1 MKKRFFYLADI
12 DTVETVETIT
22 KKELISIAEGLKNF
36 TFSDH
41 DDVIS
46 GYTKSGKFFYYNS
59 TNFWTFK
66 KSDIVNAI
74 SVVYSSESGY
84 YVYGDY
90 TVNMYG
96 VVNPTEDGETLIW
109 PGGNIKEVESANY
122 TEQATEDQTT
132 EDQTAEVQTA
142 EVQTAEDQT
151 TEESKNYYAE
161 SYNFGFIAH
170 NSEYGAP
177 SLLIF
182 SSKEDRE
189 KYINKYDIYRGDVN
203 KRVIAITAR
212 EARKYYERTRD
223 GVRGWKDGTEY
234 IKHIRD
240 NIYYSVES
248 GDYGRT
254 SEEFTL

>member
-1 MKKRFFYLADI
+1 MKQRFFYLADI

-22 KKELISIAEGLKNF
+22 KKDLISTAEGFKSS
-36 TFSDH
+36 TWCDH
-41 DDVIS
+41 DEVIS
-46 GYTKSGKFFYYNS
+46 GYTKDGKFFYYNS

-109 PGGNIKEVESANY
+109 PGGNIKEVESADY
-122 TEQATEDQTT
+122 TENQTTEDQAAEDQTAEDQTT
-132 EDQTAEVQTA
+132 EVQAAEDQAAEDQA
-142 EVQTAEDQT
+142 AEDQT

-182 SSKEDRE
+182 NSKEDRE
-189 KYINKYDIYRGDVN
+189 KYINKYDIYRGNVN
-203 KRVIAITAR
+203 KRVIAITAK

-223 GVRGWKDGTEY
+223 GVRGYEGICVIVMMDFY
-234 IKHIRD
+234 
-240 NIYYSVES
+240 
-248 GDYGRT
+248 
-254 SEEFTL
+254 FTAFR

>member
-1 MKKRFFYLADI
+1 MMKYGEIKMIRRERKNGMYTDRYTVIYENGKKVFTINGAMMKKHFEFIMAADCTAKYNKDGRHTADI
-12 DTVETVETIT
+12 FTI
-22 KKELISIAEGLKNF
+22 
-36 TFSDH
+36 
-41 DDVIS
+41 
-46 GYTKSGKFFYYNS
+46 
-59 TNFWTFK
+59 
-66 KSDIVNAI
+66 
-74 SVVYSSESGY
+74 
-84 YVYGDY
+84 
-90 TVNMYG
+90 
-96 VVNPTEDGETLIW
+96 P
-109 PGGNIKEVESANY
+109 
-122 TEQATEDQTT
+122 TEDQTT
-132 EDQTAEVQTA
+132 
-142 EVQTAEDQT
+142 EDQT

-161 SYNFGFIAH
+161 TYSFGFIAH

-203 KRVIAITAR
+203 KRVIAITAK

>member
-1 MKKRFFYLADI
+1 MMKYGEIKMIRRERKNGMYTDRYTVIYENGKKVFTINGAMMKKHFEFIMAADCTAKYNKDGRHTADI
-12 DTVETVETIT
+12 FTIP
-22 KKELISIAEGLKNF
+22 A
-36 TFSDH
+36 
-41 DDVIS
+41 
-46 GYTKSGKFFYYNS
+46 
-59 TNFWTFK
+59 
-66 KSDIVNAI
+66 
-74 SVVYSSESGY
+74 
-84 YVYGDY
+84 
-90 TVNMYG
+90 
-96 VVNPTEDGETLIW
+96 
-109 PGGNIKEVESANY
+109 
-122 TEQATEDQTT
+122 EDQTT
-132 EDQTAEVQTA
+132 EDQTAE
-142 EVQTAEDQT
+142 DQA

-189 KYINKYDIYRGDVN
+189 KYINKYDIYRGNVN
-203 KRVIAITAR
+203 KRVIAITAK

>member
-22 KKELISIAEGLKNF
+22 KKDLISTGEGFKSF
-36 TFSDH
+36 TYCEH
-41 DDVIS
+41 DEVIS
-46 GYTKSGKFFYYNS
+46 GYTKNGKFFYYDS
-59 TNFWTFK
+59 TNFWSFK

-109 PGGNIKEVESANY
+109 AGGNIKEVESADY
-122 TEQATEDQTT
+122 TEQATEEQ
-132 EDQTAEVQTA
+132 A
-142 EVQTAEDQT
+142 
-151 TEESKNYYAE
+151 TEEQEQGTATEEQKNYYAE

-182 SSKEDRE
+182 NSKEDRK
-189 KYINKYDIYRGDVN
+189 KYIDKYDFYRGDVN
-203 KRVIAITAR
+203 KRVIPIAAK